1 MNDEL
6 LRELRAITK
15 EEQAILDGRDT
26 IDRNLYMLGPE
37 DTINST
43 KLLAAGELI
52 TLRPKTRFIH
62 FPPHNHDY
70 VEVIYVCSG
79 SVTQIVNGKRI
90 TLKQGELLF
99 LNQWAT
105 HEEPRVDLD
114 DIAVDFIVLPEF
126 FSAPLALIGEEAAPL
141 HQFLVG
147 CLCGENI
154 GSGYLHFEVAQ
165 VAPIQNLIENLI
177 WSLLRQSRAK
187 CKTRQ
192 LTMALLFLQLLAHTE
207 KLSSDNVEETVVWQV
222 LQYIENNYA
231 NGSFAQLCERLHYE
245 ASCLSRQIKQQTGK
259 TYTQLVQ
266 DKRLAQAAF
275 LLKNTTR
282 KVDDVARA
290 VGYEN
295 MSYFHRIFAEKYDRS
310 PKHYRDDNNARKDTF

>member
-26 IDRNLYMLGPE
+26 IDRDLYMLGPK
-37 DTINST
+37 DTINSK
-43 KLLAAGELI
+43 KLLATGELI
-52 TLRPKTRFIH
+52 ALRPKTRFIH

-90 TLKQGELLF
+90 MLKQGELLF

-105 HEEPRVDLD
+105 HEEPRVELD

-126 FSAPLALIGEEAAPL
+126 FSAPLALVGEEETPL

-147 CLCGENI
+147 CLCGENV

-165 VAPIQNLIENLI
+165 VMPIQNLIENLVWI
-177 WSLLRQSRAK
+177 LLNETSAKRKTSQMTISLLF
-187 CKTRQ
+187 
-192 LTMALLFLQLLAHTE
+192 MQLLEHTE
-207 KLSSDNVEETVVWQV
+207 KLSSDNMEETVIWRV
-222 LQYIENNYA
+222 LRYIESHYI
-231 NGSFAQLCERLHYE
+231 NGSFSQLCQLLHYD
-245 ASCLSRQIKQQTGK
+245 SSWLSREIKRKTGK

-275 LLKNTTR
+275 LLKNTAR
-282 KVDDVARA
+282 NVDDIALS

-295 MSYFHRIFAEKYDRS
+295 MSYFHRIFAQKYDKT
-310 PKHYRDDNNARKDTF
+310 PKHYRDER

>member
-26 IDRNLYMLGPE
+26 IDRDLYMLGPK
-37 DTINST
+37 DTINSK
-43 KLLAAGELI
+43 KLLATGELI
-52 TLRPKTRFIH
+52 ALRPKTRFIH

-90 TLKQGELLF
+90 MLKQGELLF

-105 HEEPRVDLD
+105 HEEPRVELD

-126 FSAPLALIGEEAAPL
+126 FSAPLALVGEEETPL

-147 CLCGENI
+147 CLCGENV

-165 VAPIQNLIENLI
+165 VMPIQNLIENLVWI
-177 WSLLRQSRAK
+177 LLNETSAK
-187 CKTRQ
+187 RKTSQ
-192 LTMALLFLQLLAHTE
+192 MTMALLFMQLLEHTE
-207 KLSSDNVEETVVWQV
+207 KLSSDNMEETVIWRV
-222 LQYIENNYA
+222 LRYIESHYI
-231 NGSFAQLCERLHYE
+231 NGSFSQLCQLLHYD
-245 ASCLSRQIKQQTGK
+245 SSWLSREIKRKTGK

-275 LLKNTTR
+275 LLKNTAR
-282 KVDDVARA
+282 NVDDIALS

-295 MSYFHRIFAEKYDRS
+295 MSYFHRIFAQKYDKT
-310 PKHYRDDNNARKDTF
+310 PKHYRDER